1 MSIFG
6 NHDLTSLVPSK
17 QNLEAESRNYVGMV
31 RANGIEIALEIGIL
45 IRIMSKSGKQ
55 RVKFGAKNLIE

>member
-1 MSIFG
+1 
-6 NHDLTSLVPSK
+6 VPSK